1 MADPTMVTIYKI
13 APCPECQGEGVIDN
27 GAAPC
32 LYCRGDGEVQIEK
45 RITVEELR
53 KMLEA
58 LEEA

>member
-1 MADPTMVTIYKI
+1 MAGPVTVTIYKTI
-13 APCPECQGEGVIDN
+13 SCPECQGEGLIDN

-53 KMLEA
+53 NMLEA
-58 LEEA
+58 MEEA